1 MLHIRILDANAYGH
15 RNGTSRDSP
24 AQMLFEHRADA
35 DIRDNYRGAPLHLSV
50 RVMNEAEGRQTI
62 GMTPLHCASQHGQ
75 PEIAQ
80 LLLDHGANAHVEDV
94 QGRNPLHEVSQH
106 HRFGNGPVKY
116 TRRAGLLIDAYHPR
130 PCVPCLDGVMVGLAG
145 LTRRWLL

>member
-1 MLHIRILDANAYGH
+1 LVVNGADVNAQD
-15 RNGTSRDSP
+15 TD
-24 AQMLFEHRADA
+24 
-35 DIRDNYRGAPLHLSV
+35 
-50 RVMNEAEGRQTI
+50 

-94 QGRNPLHEVSQH
+94 QGRNPLHEVSRRH
-106 HRFGNGPVKY
+106 GFGNGPVEY
-116 TRRAGLLIDAYHPR
+116 TRQAGLLIDAYRPR
-130 PCVPCLDGVMVGLAG
+130 PCAPCLDGVTAGLAG